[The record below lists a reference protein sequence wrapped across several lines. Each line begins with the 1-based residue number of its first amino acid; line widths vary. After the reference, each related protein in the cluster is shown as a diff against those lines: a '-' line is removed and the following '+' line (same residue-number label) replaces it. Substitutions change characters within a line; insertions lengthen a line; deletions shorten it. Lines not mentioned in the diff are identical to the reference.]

1 MGRNM
6 DEFTDN
12 VKKRKW
18 TELLISCNRSG
29 QSKVEWC
36 KEQGINIKTFYYW
49 QHKLRTETMQLSE
62 IHAIVPVNTAPC
74 KEKSRDK
81 IVIRANEISVEL
93 PADISQDVITHTIKA
108 LKC

>member
-1 MGRNM
+1 MGKNI
-6 DEFTDN
+6 DIFTQDIR
-12 VKKRKW
+12 KPKW
-18 TELLISCNRSG
+18 TELLISCNDSG

-49 QHKLRTETMQLSE
+49 LHKLRTETMQLSE
-62 IHAIVPVNTAPC
+62 IYAIVPVSKGPC
-74 KEKSRDK
+74 KEKSSDK

>member
-1 MGRNM
+1 
-6 DEFTDN
+6 
-12 VKKRKW
+12 
-18 TELLISCNRSG
+18 
-29 QSKVEWC
+29 
-36 KEQGINIKTFYYW
+36 
-49 QHKLRTETMQLSE
+49 MQLSE

-74 KEKSRDK
+74 KEKSSDK

>member
-1 MGRNM
+1 MGKNI
-6 DEFTDN
+6 DTFTQDIR
-12 VKKRKW
+12 KHKW
-18 TELLISCNRSG
+18 TELLISCNNSG

-62 IHAIVPVNTAPC
+62 IHAIVPVNTGAC